1 MITKLLNEL
10 NEKNQELNELLS
22 NKDYFKNLEERI
34 EEVNKRNESLK
45 DEVMTMRKLYFEI
58 RDRNYKAREFIKEN
72 CLTFT
77 EWEEVEIGS
86 SIYIQPKGKIK
97 YKALRKNKVKEVLEI
112 LKGVDK

>member
-58 RDRNYKAREFIKEN
+58 RDRNNKAIEYIRNNYPVCAGKE
-72 CLTFT
+72 L
-77 EWEEVEIGS
+77 
-86 SIYIQPKGKIK
+86 
-97 YKALRKNKVKEVLEI
+97 LEI
-112 LKGVDK
+112 LGDANENI

>member
-58 RDRNYKAREFIKEN
+58 RDKNNKAIEYIENDDNY
-72 CLTFT
+72 
-77 EWEEVEIGS
+77 EEG
-86 SIYIQPKGKIK
+86 YCDGRLMK
-97 YKALRKNKVKEVLEI
+97 YKDDLKPLLDI